1 MGKRGR
7 PPVLDEGKQR
17 EIAAII
23 SLGCSQAAA
32 ARYVG
37 CAVST
42 IQRTAE
48 RDPAFAERLGHAKCN
63 AEVRLVRNIRDAAN
77 KSQYWRAAA
86 WALERFFPEDYLQ
99 RHPNIIT
106 ADQFAQVLTQFAEIL
121 IQQVPVERYRKNIVK
136 ALEALV
142 RSFGGDVRELA
153 IKGLTPSNSTPT
165 NEENAAAEPAHDP
178 D

>member
-17 EIAAII
+17 EIAAIL

-37 CAVST
+37 CAGST

-48 RDPAFAERLGHAKCN
+48 REPAFAERLDRAKSN
-63 AEVRLVRNIRDAAN
+63 AEVGLVRNIRDAAN

-86 WALERFFPEDYLQ
+86 WALERFFPDDYSQ
-99 RHPNIIT
+99 RHPRVIT
-106 ADQFAQVLTQFAEIL
+106 APQLAAVLTQFAEIL
-121 IQQVPVERYRKNIVK
+121 IRQVPVERYRKRIVK
-136 ALEALV
+136 ELQALV

-153 IKGLTPSNSTPT
+153 IKGLAPSNSTPT
-165 NEENAAAEPAHDP
+165 SEENAATEPAHEP